1 MHAIN
6 RTKEVVIISVARME
20 IKPFAPAS
28 MDMNWKRMV
37 NPVYSVSGTLVVIT
51 SALNLTSGYI
61 FSTSYYI
68 HLRLLRKTSSF

>member
-37 NPVYSVSGTLVVIT
+37 NPVYSVSGTRCHYFRT
-51 SALNLTSGYI
+51 ELNVLPMYL
-61 FSTSYYI
+61 
-68 HLRLLRKTSSF
+68 H